1 MDFDTKIAIIL
12 REDLAAWQKLNVTSF
27 LTSGILGENPSLIGL
42 EYRDAAGNTYSPLL
56 IQPVIVL
63 SCDQKKLQTIHRR
76 GMEREVRFCLYIE
89 DMFSTGH
96 DEANRA
102 TVAARKPDNLPIV
115 GLALREE
122 RKIVDKITKGAKM
135 HA

>member
-27 LTSGILGENPSLIGL
+27 LTSGILGENLSLIGH
-42 EYRDAAGNTYSPLL
+42 EYKDAAGNTYSPLL

-63 SCDQKKLQTIHRR
+63 SCDQEKLQTIHRR

-89 DMFSTGH
+89 DMFYTGH

>member
-27 LTSGILGENPSLIGL
+27 LTSGILGENPSLIGQ
-42 EYRDAAGNTYSPLL
+42 EYKDAASNTYSPLL

-63 SCDQKKLQTIHRR
+63 SCDQEKLQTIHRR